1 MSAGNGK
8 QAASLS
14 LIGPALY
21 PKAAAG
27 GWGLS
32 PVCALNTNQAC
43 CSNHFGS
50 PSLSGLS
57 NGPHGWL
64 GQERGM
70 NPMSWCARGKLKHA
84 ESRQKSTE
92 TTWRSRLF

>member
-1 MSAGNGK
+1 MSAGNSK

-21 PKAAAG
+21 PKAVAG

-32 PVCALNTNQAC
+32 PSCALNTDQAH
-43 CSNHFGS
+43 CSKQVSS

-57 NGPHGWL
+57 GGDWD
-64 GQERGM
+64 
-70 NPMSWCARGKLKHA
+70 
-84 ESRQKSTE
+84 
-92 TTWRSRLF
+92 RSMR